1 MANYLRPDVY
11 VEEVSSGEKP
21 IQSVSTST
29 GALIGIT
36 ARGVDNEAVLVTSW
50 TDFVENF
57 AKGLSTPF
65 LKNSDLPNAVYG
77 FFQNGGSKCYIV
89 RATSTTCTCAEGTL
103 NEDAVTFQAKDKGDW
118 ANDSLVVT
126 VESKESKFNVKVTLQ
141 GTIVEQF
148 SGLVNTVNSS
158 NYFVDVI
165 NESSDF
171 IRVTEGDTLAT
182 GTVQFS
188 GGVTGTVLDSDYKKA
203 LELLDLA
210 PSVNLLAVPGA
221 SETVAQSVVSY
232 ADANG
237 LFAIVDVPKG
247 KTPTQAIEFRK
258 SLSGTNA
265 SVYYP
270 NICITDPLGRKSTS
284 LKVCSPS
291 GHIMGV
297 VARIDTNRG
306 VHKAP
311 AGEECI
317 VRGAVSLETPIAL
330 AHVDLMNPEGVNSI
344 LAKNNVGIIVWGART
359 ISSDSAKRYVS
370 DVRYDL
376 MLNKALK
383 EGTSWA
389 VFEPN
394 DENLWERVDSSIRAF
409 LDTEWKNGALRGA
422 TSDVAY
428 YVKCDSELNTSNSI
442 ANGQLV
448 IEVGYAKQKPA
459 EFVVIKLIQK
469 SEF

>member
-29 GALIGIT
+29 GALVGIT

-50 TDFVENF
+50 TEFVEKF

-89 RATSTTCTCAEGTL
+89 RVTSATCAKATGLLDNGE
-103 NEDAVTFQAKDKGDW
+103 NDVTFTVLDKGDW
-118 ANDSLVVT
+118 ANDSLVVSIT
-126 VESKESKFNVKVTLQ
+126 ANQSKFDVKVTLQ

-148 SGLVNTVNSS
+148 IGVS
-158 NYFVDVI
+158 NEEDESYFVDVI
-165 NESSDF
+165 NESSKF
-171 IRVTEGDTLAT
+171 VTVKGGQLKA

-188 GGVTGTVLDSDYKKA
+188 GGVSGEPKEAEFKKA
-203 LELLDLA
+203 LSLLDLVQN
-210 PSVNLLAVPGA
+210 VNLIAVPNA
-221 SETVAQSVVSY
+221 SQQVAQEVVSY

-237 LFAIVDVPKG
+237 MFAIIDTPKG
-247 KTPTQAIEFRK
+247 KTPQQALEFRK

-291 GHIMGV
+291 GHVMGLF
-297 VARIDTNRG
+297 ARIDSNRG

-317 VRGAVSLETPIAL
+317 VRGAVSLETPVSL
-330 AHVDLMNPEGVNSI
+330 AHVDLLNPEGVNSI
-344 LAKNNVGIIVWGART
+344 ISKSNVGIVVWGART
-359 ISSDSAKRYVS
+359 IASDSAKRYIS

-376 MLNKALK
+376 MLTKALK

-394 DENLWERVDSSIRAF
+394 DEPLWERVDSSVRAF
-409 LDTEWKNGALRGA
+409 LDSEWRKGALRGS

-428 YVKCDSELNTSNSI
+428 YVKCDSELNTSDSI
-442 ANGQLV
+442 TNGQLL

>member
-29 GALIGIT
+29 GALVGIT
-36 ARGVDNEAVLVTSW
+36 ARGTDKEAVLVTSW
-50 TDFVENF
+50 TEFVDKF
-57 AKGLSTPF
+57 AKGLDTPF

-89 RATSTTCTCAEGTL
+89 RVTDTTSDYATGTL
-103 NEDAVTFQAKDKGDW
+103 ENGDNDVIFQALDKGDW
-118 ANDSLVVT
+118 ANDLVVAIT
-126 VESKESKFNVKVTLQ
+126 SNQTEFDVKVTLQ
-141 GTIVEQF
+141 GTVVEQF
-148 SGLVNTVNSS
+148 IGLS
-158 NYFVDVI
+158 NEENHVDYFVDVI
-165 NESSDF
+165 NESSNF
-171 IRVTEGDTLAT
+171 VNVVGGTLKVGSVT
-182 GTVQFS
+182 FS
-188 GGVTGTVLDSDYKKA
+188 GGVVGAPNDSDYKKA
-203 LELLDLA
+203 LEVLDLV
-210 PSVNLLAVPGA
+210 PNINLLAVPNA
-221 SETVAQSVVSY
+221 SEQVAQDVVAY

-237 LFAIVDVPKG
+237 MFAIIDVPKG
-247 KTPTQAIEFRK
+247 KTPQQALEFRK

-270 NICITDPLGRKSTS
+270 NICITDPLGRKSTT
-284 LKVCSPS
+284 LKVCPPS
-291 GHIMGV
+291 GHVMGMIS
-297 VARIDTNRG
+297 RIDNARG

-317 VRGAVSLETPIAL
+317 VRGALSLETKLSL
-330 AHVDLMNPEGVNSI
+330 AHVDLLNPEGVNSI
-344 LAKNNVGIIVWGART
+344 MSKSNVGIIVWGART
-359 ISSDSAKRYVS
+359 ISGDTSKRYIS

-383 EGTSWA
+383 EGTTWA

-394 DENLWERVDSSIRAF
+394 DESLWERVDSTIRAF
-409 LDTEWKNGALRGA
+409 LDTEWRKGALRGA

-428 YVKCDSELNTSNSI
+428 YVKCDSELNTTDSI
-442 ANGQLV
+442 TNGQLN

>member
-36 ARGVDNEAVLVTSW
+36 ARGVDNQAVLVTSW
-50 TDFVENF
+50 TEFVEKF
-57 AKGLSTPF
+57 AKGLATPF

-77 FFQNGGSKCYIV
+77 FFQNGGSKCYVV
-89 RATSTTCTCAEGTL
+89 RATSSSCDFAEGTL
-103 NEDAVTFQAKDKGDW
+103 EESSVVFQALDKGDW

-126 VESKESKFNVKVTLQ
+126 VTSKGSAFDVKVTLQ
-141 GTIVEQF
+141 GAVVEQF
-148 SGLVNTVNSS
+148 SGLTNNVNDL

-165 NESSDF
+165 NESSAF
-171 IRVTEGDTLAT
+171 VRVTEGDTLQA
-182 GTVQFS
+182 GSVQFE
-188 GGVTGTVLDSDYKKA
+188 GGVSGNPVDTDYKKA

-210 PSVNLLAVPGA
+210 HNVNLVAVPGA
-221 SETVAQSVVSY
+221 SEKVAQDVVAY

-247 KTPTQAIEFRK
+247 KTPDQAIEFRK
-258 SLSGTNA
+258 KLSGTNA

-284 LKVCSPS
+284 LKVCPPS
-291 GHIMGV
+291 GHIMGLM
-297 VARIDTNRG
+297 ARIDANRG

-311 AGEECI
+311 AGEECV
-317 VRGAVSLETPIAL
+317 VRGAVSLEQPISL
-330 AHVDLMNPEGVNSI
+330 AHVDLLNPEGVNSI
-344 LAKNNVGIIVWGART
+344 VSKNNVGIIVWGART
-359 ISSDSAKRYVS
+359 ISGDSAKRYVS

-394 DENLWERVDSSIRAF
+394 DEALWERVDSSIRAF
-409 LDTEWKNGALRGA
+409 LDTEWRNGALRGA

-428 YVKCDSELNTSNSI
+428 YVKCDAELNTASSI